1 MARAWSDSSS
11 FIKQLFS
18 SITLHGLPFTF
29 QSSVLIIGLLF
40 HILYIWSIFDI
51 YFTSPLVHGMT
62 PQRVVL
68 PSPAKRL
75 VLIVADGLRA
85 DKLYQYLSD
94 ENSTITTNNPD
105 SGNPPFLKEIIN
117 EQGTWG
123 VSHTRV
129 PTESRPGHVALIAGF
144 YEDVSAVTRGWK
156 TNPVEFDSV
165 FNQSQYTWSFGSPDI
180 LPMFAEGAS
189 DPDRVNTI
197 MYSSDSENFAEDA
210 ADLDYWVF
218 RHFRQL
224 FANASSDPHLHQ
236 KLQGEQIIFFLHLL
250 GLDTNG
256 HAYGPHSE
264 EYSHNIKVVD
274 EGVREVVEFL
284 ENYYKHD
291 GKTAYIFTSD
301 HGMSNIGNHGD
312 GHPDNTRTPLI
323 AWGAGIKKPNKT
335 HLGGYYDDVL
345 ATWNLTH
352 LERNDASLIG
362 INYPVNSVGELPL
375 NYLDNTD
382 QFKAQSLLVNAI
394 EISEQYKVKNEF
406 KKRTALWYKPFAPLS
421 NSTHNPDTLITQI
434 RNFIDKENY
443 NEAEKLCLVLAELT
457 LQGLRYLQT
466 YDWLFLRSI
475 VTIGYL
481 GWIAYCLIFTI
492 KEYALENTY
501 QLSNNNSKYKEN
513 KMAKSPRTYYA
524 YVFFPIAFW
533 SEVLRRYHILSDYHW
548 DRALDEHSW
557 ILVAGYTIGYILVL
571 EVFVYSYFER
581 KTLTACFIFT
591 AFWPFVTS
599 FQFRESNGPLLYSW
613 FASCMISGTFLL
625 LPVEKGESIILVIT
639 GGILIGVTGLIALW
653 KSKHFIPEVDSFAQR
668 VIWVQLGLI
677 FSSTLLVYDTT
688 NKLKSKAGLP
698 LLNQILGWTI
708 LVISTSTPFIYGF
721 RAKQHYF
728 HRLINIVLA
737 FAPLFVLL
745 SISYEALFYF
755 FFSITLLLWLF
766 LEQKIYESESS
777 PSSSYTHKSPNY
789 TSKSSELVTTETRK
803 LTLRDTRTALFF
815 LFFIKVAFFGTGN
828 VASLSSFYLSSVY
841 RLTTVFNPFLMGALL
856 LCKILIPFF
865 IVSSVFTVVTKSVQL
880 PAFSLFL
887 LVLSTSDVMTLNF
900 FYLVHDDGSWLE
912 IGTTISHFCIC
923 SLFSLFM
930 ILQFWLSNLLVGDVY
945 VPSLSSP
952 DDVVLTTKRQRNTL
966 EQEKI
971 RIE

>member
-1 MARAWSDSSS
+1 MVRAWSDSSN

-18 SITLHGLPFTF
+18 TITLYGLPFTS
-29 QSSVLIIGLLF
+29 QSSVLVIGLLF

-62 PQRVVL
+62 PQRVEL

-75 VLIVADGLRA
+75 VLFVADGLRA

-94 ENSTITTNNPD
+94 ENSTITTTNPY
-105 SGNPPFLKEIIN
+105 SENHPFLKEIIN

-144 YEDVSAVTRGWK
+144 YEDVSAVTKGWK
-156 TNPVEFDSV
+156 ANPVEFDSV
-165 FNQSQYTWSFGSPDI
+165 FNQSRYTWSFGSPDI

-189 DPDRVNTI
+189 DPDRVSTI
-197 MYSSDSENFAEDA
+197 MYSADSENFAKDA
-210 ADLDYWVF
+210 VDLDYWVF
-218 RHFRQL
+218 KQFRQL

-256 HAYGPHSE
+256 HAYGPHSK
-264 EYSHNIKVVD
+264 EYLHNIKVVD

-323 AWGAGIKKPNKT
+323 AWGAGIKKPNKI
-335 HLGGYYDDVL
+335 HSGGYDDVL

-352 LERNDASLIG
+352 LERNDVLQADIAPLMASLIG

-382 QFKAQSLLVNAI
+382 KFKAQSLLVNAI
-394 EISEQYKVKNEF
+394 EISEQYKVKNEY
-406 KKRTALWYKPFAPLS
+406 KKRTALWYQPFAPLS
-421 NSTHNPDTLITQI
+421 NSTHNPNTLITQI
-434 RNFIDKENY
+434 RNFIDEGNY
-443 NEAEKLCLVLAELT
+443 NEAENLCLVLAELS

-501 QLSNNNSKYKEN
+501 RLLNNNSQSKEN
-513 KMAKSPRTYYA
+513 KMAT
-524 YVFFPIAFW
+524 FW
-533 SEVLRRYHILSDYHW
+533 SEVLRRYHILSDYNW
-548 DRALDEHSW
+548 ERALSGHSW
-557 ILVAGYTIGYILVL
+557 IFLVGYIIGYILVL
-571 EVFVYSYFER
+571 EIFVYSYFER
-581 KTLTACFIFT
+581 GTLTVCFIFA
-591 AFWPFVTS
+591 AFWPSITS
-599 FQFRESNGPLLYSW
+599 FKFRKSNGPLLYSW
-613 FASCMISGTFLL
+613 LASCIISSTFLL
-625 LPVEKGESIILVIT
+625 LPVEKGENIILVIT
-639 GGILIGVTGLIALW
+639 GGILIGVTGFIALW
-653 KSKHFIPEVDSFAQR
+653 KSKYFIPEDDAFAR
-668 VIWVQLGLI
+668 KVIWIQLGLI

-688 NKLKSKAGLP
+688 SKLKSRAGLP
-698 LLNQILGWTI
+698 LFNQILGWTI
-708 LVISTSTPFIYGF
+708 L
-721 RAKQHYF
+721 
-728 HRLINIVLA
+728 
-737 FAPLFVLL
+737 
-745 SISYEALFYF
+745 
-755 FFSITLLLWLF
+755 
-766 LEQKIYESESS
+766 EQKIYESELS
-777 PSSSYTHKSPNY
+777 PSSSYT
-789 TSKSSELVTTETRK
+789 VTRK
-803 LTLRDTRTALFF
+803 LTIRDARTALFF

-841 RLTTVFNPFLMGALL
+841 RLTTVFNPFLM
-856 LCKILIPFF
+856 
-865 IVSSVFTVVTKSVQL
+865 
-880 PAFSLFL
+880 
-887 LVLSTSDVMTLNF
+887 
-900 FYLVHDDGSWLE
+900 
-912 IGTTISHFCIC
+912 
-923 SLFSLFM
+923 
-930 ILQFWLSNLLVGDVY
+930 
-945 VPSLSSP
+945 
-952 DDVVLTTKRQRNTL
+952 
-966 EQEKI
+966 
-971 RIE
+971 